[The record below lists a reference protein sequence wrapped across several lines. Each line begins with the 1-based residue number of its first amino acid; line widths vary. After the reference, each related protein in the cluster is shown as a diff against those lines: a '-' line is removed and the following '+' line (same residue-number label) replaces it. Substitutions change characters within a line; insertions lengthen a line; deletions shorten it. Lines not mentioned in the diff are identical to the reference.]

1 MSYKSILKLIS
12 LISLTLGSFLI
23 LELIVAIIY
32 RENWFKLAIFIAIF
46 IAVNLAIYLWLKSQ
60 NQKLKL
66 GIKESIL
73 SVNILW
79 LVLGAVGAV
88 PLIIYTDVSWASA
101 FFEAISGFTTTGATV
116 YTDIE
121 ALPHFI
127 LFHRSLMHWMG
138 GMGII
143 VLGVGLLSI
152 INPTG
157 SLSLFKAESTG
168 ITLEKLTP
176 KIKDTALILWG
187 VYAGLTLLDTLFLK
201 LFGMNWFDAINHAF
215 STISTGGFSTKNSS
229 LAYFDSYSIY
239 WTTTIF
245 MILSGVN
252 FLAHVKLFYKDRSG
266 YRSEE
271 FNWYIAIFLI
281 LSITLTFVHAG
292 AGVEFDEAATHSFFT
307 VASVMTTTG
316 FATTNY
322 ALWSHMAI
330 GIIFIAML
338 VGGNTGSTA
347 GGVKI
352 IRYLI
357 TFKTLIAE
365 LKRIVHPNAHISV
378 YIDSKKL
385 ANSVITSTF
394 GFIFIY
400 IMTNVLLTVYIYARG
415 YDTMT
420 AVSGAL
426 ALVGNIGPGFGAVGP
441 ANNFA
446 NFSDIDKI
454 IFSIAMIIGRL
465 EFYTVFVLMSREFWK
480 KF

>member
-12 LISLTLGSFLI
+12 LINATLAAFLL
-23 LELIVAIIY
+23 LELAVAIIY
-32 RENWFKLAIFIAIF
+32 GEDFKDLALFIGIFLSAD
-46 IAVNLAIYLWLKSQ
+46 LALYWYLR
-60 NQKLKL
+60 NQKLNL

-73 SVNILW
+73 SVNLLW
-79 LVLGAVGAV
+79 IVLGIVGAI
-88 PLIIYTDVSWASA
+88 PLYIYTNVSFASA

-116 YTDIE
+116 YTNIE

-127 LFHRSLMHWMG
+127 LFHRSIMHWIG
-138 GMGII
+138 GMGVI

-168 ITLEKLTP
+168 VTLEKLTP
-176 KIKDTALILWG
+176 KIKNTALILWG
-187 VYAGLTLLDTLFLK
+187 VYAGLTFLDMLFLK
-201 LFGMNWFDAINHAF
+201 LFGMSWFDAINHAF

-229 LAYFDSYSIY
+229 LAYFNSYPIY

-245 MILSGVN
+245 MMLSGVN
-252 FLAHVKLFYKDRSG
+252 FLAHVKLFYKDTSG

-271 FNWYIAIFLI
+271 FIWYIGVFLV
-281 LSITLTFVHAG
+281 LSTLLTLVHSG
-292 AGVEFDEAATHSFFT
+292 MGVELDSSATHSFFT
-307 VASVMTTTG
+307 IASVMTTTG
-316 FATTNY
+316 FATTDY
-322 ALWSHMAI
+322 SLWGHISV

-338 VGGNTGSTA
+338 IGGNTGSTA

-357 TFKTLIAE
+357 IFKTLMAE
-365 LKRIVHPNAHISV
+365 LKRIVHPSAHISI
-378 YIDSKKL
+378 YIDAKKL
-385 ANSVITSTF
+385 GNAVITSTF
-394 GFIFIY
+394 GFFFLY
-400 IMTNVLLTVYIYARG
+400 VLTNVVLAIYIYARG

-420 AVSGAL
+420 AISGAL

-446 NFSDIDKI
+446 DFSDIDKI
-454 IFSIAMIIGRL
+454 IFSIGMIMGRL

>member
-1 MSYKSILKLIS
+1 MSYKSIFKLIT
-12 LISLTLGSFLI
+12 LISLTVGAFLL
-23 LELIVAIIY
+23 LELLIAIIY
-32 RENWFKLAIFIAIF
+32 KEAWQKLAIFLLLF
-46 IAVNLAIYLWLKSQ
+46 IGSNFSIYWWLKKRGV
-60 NQKLKL
+60 KLKL

-73 SVNILW
+73 SVNLLW
-79 LVLGAVGAV
+79 ITLGIVGAV
-88 PLIIYTDVSWASA
+88 PLILYTDVSWASA

-116 YTDIE
+116 YTNIE

-168 ITLEKLTP
+168 VTLEKLTP

-187 VYAGLTLLDTLFLK
+187 VYAGLTLLDTLFLR

-229 LAYFDSYSIY
+229 LGYFESYPIY

-245 MILSGVN
+245 MFLSGVN
-252 FLAHVKLFYKDRSG
+252 FLAHVKLFYRDMSG
-266 YRSEE
+266 YKSEE
-271 FNWYIAIFLI
+271 FRWYLAVFLI
-281 LSITLTFVHAG
+281 LSTALTFIHASQ
-292 AGVEFDEAATHSFFT
+292 GVDFDVTATHSFFT

-316 FATTNY
+316 FATTDY
-322 ALWSHMAI
+322 SLWSHLAI
-330 GIIFIAML
+330 GVIFLAML

-347 GGVKI
+347 GGIKI

-365 LKRIVHPNAHISV
+365 LKRIVHPTAHISV
-378 YIDSKKL
+378 YIDAKKL
-385 ANSVITSTF
+385 GNTIITSTF

-400 IMTNVLLTVYIYARG
+400 IMTNVLLAIYIYARG

-420 AVSGAL
+420 AISGAL
-426 ALVGNIGPGFGAVGP
+426 ALIGNIGPGFGAVGP

-446 NFSDIDKI
+446 NFSDLDKI